1 MTGELNY
8 PNGILVHQYSIKSG
22 NLNSKQ
28 KKIACVENILRSWKS
43 IVRVFIPLRI
53 LDQMGPLDSQLF
65 SRGSKIR

>member
-28 KKIACVENILRSWKS
+28 KKIACVEKYTAQLE
-43 IVRVFIPLRI
+43 VDCTRI
-53 LDQMGPLDSQLF
+53 HSP
-65 SRGSKIR
+65 